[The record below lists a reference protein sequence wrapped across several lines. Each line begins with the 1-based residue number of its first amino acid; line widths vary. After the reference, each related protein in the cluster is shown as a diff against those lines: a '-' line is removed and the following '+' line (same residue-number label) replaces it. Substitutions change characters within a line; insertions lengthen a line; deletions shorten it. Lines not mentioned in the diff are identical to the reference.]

1 MTSYAKRCGHSYF
14 LIWRAYQMQFK
25 TVSIITLLALSLA
38 ACEGGDVN
46 LSPTNVDN
54 SVDNS
59 VSTVTGGST
68 TGGPLCAS
76 YAIGADTIG
85 GTFDGTNCVYG
96 SDFVSASNP
105 LTVDVMIPLIN
116 GVHIFQDSLIVG
128 LDVSTNAPE
137 GGTGPTLTIE
147 AGNKLAFISPAKY
160 ISISRGSTLI
170 AQGTAALPIT
180 LTSFTDAVTGSAG
193 PEDVSLWGGLVINGN
208 GETNECA
215 TQTVCNVAS
224 EGIPATY
231 GGFDNTE
238 SSGILEYV
246 IVKHTGFE
254 VAPGNELNGI
264 TFNAVGSGTSVNYL
278 ETYSTFDDGI
288 EFFGG
293 AVDINNYV
301 GMYSRDDTIDFSDG
315 YVGNITN
322 ALVIHQAM
330 DGNRCIEG
338 NNVGSGDTT
347 VEPRSN
353 PVISNLTCITSGWDG
368 GTHGDAE
375 GPIFREGS
383 QFSLL
388 NSVITSATAA
398 SSNECLELD
407 SSDAAQIAQDGDS
420 LVTDT
425 VIACSEATKGTLPN
439 ADTVGDWVTDAATYT
454 NNTGNVVITDPTN
467 ANVMVLDG
475 FYTATSIVDA
485 TGTTVIADASAIGA
499 VTAADD
505 WTAGW
510 TYGLHPDNRGQAL
523 WFEN

>member
-1 MTSYAKRCGHSYF
+1 
-14 LIWRAYQMQFK
+14 
-25 TVSIITLLALSLA
+25 
-38 ACEGGDVN
+38 
-46 LSPTNVDN
+46 
-54 SVDNS
+54 
-59 VSTVTGGST
+59 
-68 TGGPLCAS
+68 
-76 YAIGADTIG
+76 
-85 GTFDGTNCVYG
+85 
-96 SDFVSASNP
+96 
-105 LTVDVMIPLIN
+105 
-116 GVHIFQDSLIVG
+116 
-128 LDVSTNAPE
+128 
-137 GGTGPTLTIE
+137 
-147 AGNKLAFISPAKY
+147 
-160 ISISRGSTLI
+160 
-170 AQGTAALPIT
+170 
-180 LTSFTDAVTGSAG
+180 
-193 PEDVSLWGGLVINGN
+193 
-208 GETNECA
+208 
-215 TQTVCNVAS
+215 
-224 EGIPATY
+224 
-231 GGFDNTE
+231 
-238 SSGILEYV
+238 
-246 IVKHTGFE
+246 
-254 VAPGNELNGI
+254 
-264 TFNAVGSGTSVNYL
+264 
-278 ETYSTFDDGI
+278 
-288 EFFGG
+288 
-293 AVDINNYV
+293 
-301 GMYSRDDTIDFSDG
+301 MYSRDDTIDFSDG

-375 GPIFREGS
+375 GPIFREGA